1 MNLGILNET
10 VILIDTDF
18 LNERIRHNLTF
29 YKNLYSTKVFEKI
42 NLADLLFRFALNAR
56 VEEAGQKVDILF
68 AYSLSNSLLEHCMP
82 NNLTFDISSDGVQ
95 LETEKGTF
103 MIRSFFADENESC
116 SEHFLNLLRMVDYN
130 PKVSRIIMLADSS
143 ELNFALEMMH
153 YQNKKSLFLLRKYRN
168 SEISV
173 PIKYVNIDSSIAY
186 ALGLNSNEI

>member
-1 MNLGILNET
+1 M
-10 VILIDTDF
+10 
-18 LNERIRHNLTF
+18 
-29 YKNLYSTKVFEKI
+29 YSTKVFEKI